1 MSFLQSQQDVG
12 LFQTRFRQWDGET
25 LLSSP
30 IPKDEVELN
39 TYKLRLKLTLEET
52 FELLEATTNKE
63 YYDSVFQPLLDQINN
78 GINNISNE
86 SIEVKP
92 VDILD
97 AVTDINVINL
107 GTINL
112 LGLDAQ
118 SAWDEVMRANM
129 SKLDENGN
137 PVFREDG
144 KIMKSNQY
152 VPPDLMATLKPFIYE
167 KEKSTT

>member
-12 LFQTRFRQWDGET
+12 LFQTRFRQWVGET

-97 AVTDINVINL
+97 SVVDTTYVNW
-107 GTINL
+107 GFCNL
-112 LGLDAQ
+112 LGLDLT
-118 SAWDEVMRANM
+118 SAWNEVQASNM
-129 SKLDENGN
+129 SKLDEDGN
-137 PVFREDG
+137 PIFREDG
-144 KIMKSNQY
+144 KVMKNLATY
-152 VPPDLMATLKPFIYE
+152 IPPDLTKIYKNFRYSYKP
-167 KEKSTT
+167 

>member
-97 AVTDINVINL
+97 SVVDTTYVNW
-107 GTINL
+107 GFCNL
-112 LGLDAQ
+112 LGLDLT
-118 SAWDEVMRANM
+118 SAWNEVQASNM
-129 SKLDENGN
+129 SKLDEDGN
-137 PVFREDG
+137 PIFREDG
-144 KIMKSNQY
+144 KVMKNLATY
-152 VPPDLMATLKPFIYE
+152 IPPDLTKIYKNFRYSYKP
-167 KEKSTT
+167 